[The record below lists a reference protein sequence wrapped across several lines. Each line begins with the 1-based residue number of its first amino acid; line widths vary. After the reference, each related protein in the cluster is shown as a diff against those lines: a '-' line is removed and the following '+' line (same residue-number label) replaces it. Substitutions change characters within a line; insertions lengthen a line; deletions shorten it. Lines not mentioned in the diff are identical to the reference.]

1 MDVKTAY
8 TGRMDSAMQT
18 PVLIIDPAPL
28 VAESIAAGLAARGFF
43 PVVALTREAAQRVV
57 HAKAVEILIA
67 HGHIPGD
74 ETPFQFAQE
83 AGDACPALA
92 IVAVTSDAHSDHPFV
107 PGRARVLAKPFGLD
121 DLLTAI
127 ADARRIARGHLASV
141 RSTTIEL

>member
-1 MDVKTAY
+1 MAY
-8 TGRMDSAMQT
+8 TVGMESTMPI

-28 VAESIAAGLAARGFF
+28 VAESIAAGLSARGFF

-83 AGDACPALA
+83 AGNACPALA
-92 IVAVTSDAHSDHPFV
+92 IVAVTSDAHADHPFV
-107 PGRARVLAKPFGLD
+107 PGRARILAKPFGLD

-127 ADARRIARGHLASV
+127 ADARLIARGHRASARGEIV
-141 RSTTIEL
+141 ER